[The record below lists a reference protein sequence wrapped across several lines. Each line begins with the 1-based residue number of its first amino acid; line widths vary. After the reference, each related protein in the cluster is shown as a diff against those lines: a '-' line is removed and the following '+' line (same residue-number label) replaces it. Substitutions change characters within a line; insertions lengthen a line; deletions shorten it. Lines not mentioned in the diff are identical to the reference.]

1 MTLGYTIEKK
11 DFVALMAYESINNQ
25 RFNPTIATGIIFV
38 FFALVSL
45 INGESFI
52 AVSCVVSV
60 LLIIL
65 GFNHFYSKGKFSS
78 RINSKIESTKSAL
91 FNEKI
96 KLTFE
101 TDDSIVVE
109 TKFGVSKF
117 NSLAFSELLE
127 IENYIFLRFKTGEYT
142 ILPKEKIN
150 DFQLNA
156 FIDKIKNKVDLPHK
170 IDLKRTLSY

>member
-1 MTLGYTIEKK
+1 M
-11 DFVALMAYESINNQ
+11 
-25 RFNPTIATGIIFV
+25 R
-38 FFALVSL
+38 SL

-117 NSLAFSELLE
+117 NSLAFSELFS
-127 IENYIFLRFKTGEYT
+127 FLSSDLVYGT
-142 ILPKEKIN
+142 IHALIALWRSELLI
-150 DFQLNA
+150 
-156 FIDKIKNKVDLPHK
+156 
-170 IDLKRTLSY
+170 